1 VMMYAYALGG
11 FVLLFGGAE
20 WLVRGA
26 LAISRKFKIS
36 PLLIGMTVVAFCTS
50 APELVVSLGAAI
62 EGRSDIAIGNIVGS
76 NTFNILGVL
85 GTAAL
90 IAPMVV
96 KPRELRR
103 DTATMVAAALAL
115 TIMAQFGILTR
126 FMGLL
131 LFTGIVAY
139 VWLSYRYERR
149 NPKSPSA
156 DLHTE
161 EAEEIPSSKS
171 LWVGIGLVSAGLAC
185 LVVGSR
191 LLIIG
196 ATDIALTLGI
206 SEAVIG
212 LTLVAIGTSLPE
224 LATSIVAAFRRHSD
238 VAVGNVVGS
247 NIFNILGILGISSL
261 IRPIDVAAQ
270 MARVDVWVML
280 AVTVGL
286 VPFLLIKGRIG
297 RITGAAFLAIYV
309 TYAVLLFNGS
319 LV

>member
-1 VMMYAYALGG
+1 MMYAYALGG
-11 FVLLFGGAE
+11 LVLLFGGAE

-26 LAISRKFKIS
+26 LAVARRFKIS

-50 APELVVSLGAAI
+50 APEMVVSLGAAI

-85 GTAAL
+85 GAAAL
-90 IAPMVV
+90 IAPMAV

-103 DTATMVAAALAL
+103 DTATMIAAALAL
-115 TIMAQFGILTR
+115 TIMAQFGTLTR

-149 NPKSPSA
+149 NPTSPSA
-156 DLHTE
+156 DLHSE
-161 EAEEIPSSKS
+161 EAEEIPSPKS

-191 LLIIG
+191 LLIVG

-261 IRPIDVAAQ
+261 VRPIDVAAQ

-286 VPFLLIKGRIG
+286 APFLLIRGRIG
-297 RITGAAFLAIYV
+297 RITGVAFLTIYV
-309 TYAVLLFNGS
+309 AYAVLLFNGS